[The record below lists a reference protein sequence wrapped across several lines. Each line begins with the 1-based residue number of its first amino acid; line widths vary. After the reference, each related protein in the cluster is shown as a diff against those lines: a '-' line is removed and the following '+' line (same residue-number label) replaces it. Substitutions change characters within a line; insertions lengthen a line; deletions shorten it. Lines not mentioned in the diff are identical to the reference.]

1 MNNEVSHTLAG
12 RLDSP
17 QPRQTPRLA
26 LSYGVKIT
34 SNCISLVHPNHFTGV
49 TVESADRIGIL
60 APKRPRAPAA
70 TVVHSQ
76 RENPPCCHSFIVVA
90 LYSRLQALAFWSRK
104 LLPSKLPLDDSMSS
118 FWGITTTA
126 YPIQRDISV
135 FTSPS
140 VAQREKRIGWRR
152 RSLVVPVVTP
162 EEISRPTVL
171 FEVALSK
178 LAEPQRIALN
188 YAQKLRGSR
197 EYARMLG
204 SRRRAL
210 STVITFLQVPFNRLA
225 KSTHRYWLSPLVMQV
240 VDFEACACQ
249 SIVYPLSS
257 GLLDTKKFTNSS
269 QGRG

>member
-1 MNNEVSHTLAG
+1 MNNEVNHTLAG

-34 SNCISLVHPNHFTGV
+34 SNCISLVHPNQKHLSVFTLLLP
-49 TVESADRIGIL
+49 EKPIGSEGLELAYGI
-60 APKRPRAPAA
+60 APKRPRALAA

-76 RENPPCCHSFIVVA
+76 RENPPCCHPFIVVA

-104 LLPSKLPLDDSMSS
+104 LLPTILAFMRLVE
-118 FWGITTTA
+118 
-126 YPIQRDISV
+126 V

-197 EYARMLG
+197 EYVR
-204 SRRRAL
+204 
-210 STVITFLQVPFNRLA
+210 FNRLA
-225 KSTHRYWLSPLVMQV
+225 KSIHRYRLSLLLMQV
-240 VDFEACACQ
+240 VNFEARACQ

-257 GLLDTKKFTNSS
+257 GLLGTKKFTNSS

>member
-34 SNCISLVHPNHFTGV
+34 SNCISLVHPNQFLSYLSICASVCGLDHRYNLLTRPYSF
-49 TVESADRIGIL
+49 R
-60 APKRPRAPAA
+60 APKRPRALAA

-197 EYARMLG
+197 EY
-204 SRRRAL
+204 
-210 STVITFLQVPFNRLA
+210 FLQVPFNRLA

>member
-34 SNCISLVHPNHFTGV
+34 SNCISL
-49 TVESADRIGIL
+49 
-60 APKRPRAPAA
+60 APKRPRALAA

-118 FWGITTTA
+118 FVSIVGTCITTTA

-188 YAQKLRGSR
+188 YAQKL
-197 EYARMLG
+197 L
-204 SRRRAL
+204 
-210 STVITFLQVPFNRLA
+210 
-225 KSTHRYWLSPLVMQV
+225 MQV

-249 SIVYPLSS
+249 SIVYPPSS